1 MLERDDVAAPSPNPV
16 EAAMEEKGKVD
27 SQRKDAKTIVG
38 RILLLELIVI
48 CMYFSSNLINRVRET
63 LCYLSFG
70 DLLRA
75 HLVCP

>member
-1 MLERDDVAAPSPNPV
+1 MLERDDVAAPSPLPV

-48 CMYFSSNLINRVRET
+48 VCI
-63 LCYLSFG
+63 
-70 DLLRA
+70 
-75 HLVCP
+75 LVPT

>member
-1 MLERDDVAAPSPNPV
+1 MV
-16 EAAMEEKGKVD
+16 EEVEIDA
-27 SQRKDAKTIVG
+27 QRKDAKTIVG
-38 RILLLELIVI
+38 RLLLLELIVMY
-48 CMYFSSNLINRVRET
+48 MYFSSNLINRVRET